1 MDICSLVYES
11 QTTPE
16 LSLRKKE
23 QQYTKRSTVNQYMV
37 LPVFGGYNKLF
48 WQRKFKKWSFFY
60 SDLRNWS
67 FRWKNRTQSKQ
78 MCSNSKKY
86 ILPYK
91 HQEVYI
97 RIFQVWKQNLSKN
110 IATWNGPFVLNIYL
124 TKHWFEAVSTLK
136 RGVNNLILNYACF
149 GMCLCFISSFTNK
162 RFWIK

>member
-11 QTTPE
+11 QITPV

-23 QQYTKRSTVNQYMV
+23 QQYTKRSTVNQYIV

-67 FRWKNRTQSKQ
+67 FRWKNRTKSKQ
-78 MCSNSKKY
+78 MCSNIKKY

-91 HQEVYI
+91 QQEVYI

-110 IATWNGPFVLNIYL
+110 IAT
-124 TKHWFEAVSTLK
+124 
-136 RGVNNLILNYACF
+136 RNYACF